1 VHFLTHPP
9 THHLL
14 PSGTPP
20 LADGSLEDFDESGA
34 GSGGNKKESP
44 EDAAARAKLEA
55 ARARESVRWVRG
67 LGGEWAV
74 GEVRCRLAAV
84 AAELRSDER
93 VTLASLTGCARIAAA
108 GKRCRRG

>member
-1 VHFLTHPP
+1 MHFLTHPP

-67 LGGEWAV
+67 AEEGDCEESPCTKKTVWEASRC
-74 GEVRCRLAAV
+74 VRL
-84 AAELRSDER
+84 
-93 VTLASLTGCARIAAA
+93 I
-108 GKRCRRG
+108 